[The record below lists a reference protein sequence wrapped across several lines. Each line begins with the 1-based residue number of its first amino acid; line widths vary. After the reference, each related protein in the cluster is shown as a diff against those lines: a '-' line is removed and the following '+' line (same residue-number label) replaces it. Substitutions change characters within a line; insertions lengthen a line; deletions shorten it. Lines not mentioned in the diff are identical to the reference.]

1 MKKFNFHLTWKDN
14 CNIIYNEKI
23 NSVWYK
29 GEIVM
34 EFKEMT
40 VKEKV
45 RRIIFICILG
55 AVVIFILLN
64 IVWLIFLQFVCAKK
78 AEALGLDG
86 FNAFSYLMNKDD
98 DVYDMSS
105 KDEETGMYCY
115 IAFPVNY
122 LDFEY
127 KIYCSVAKSDDN
139 SGEGLEI
146 DISLLGNKEI
156 IAFCDEITF
165 EGMTDRGYETEYD
178 THEFKVDSNLELSDD
193 YSSEEIELFNAS
205 LDKFKEQKQL
215 MIEVWG
221 EDIF

>member
-1 MKKFNFHLTWKDN
+1 
-14 CNIIYNEKI
+14 
-23 NSVWYK
+23 
-29 GEIVM
+29 M

-40 VKEKV
+40 VKEKI

-78 AEALGLDG
+78 AEALGLDD
-86 FNAFSYLMNKDD
+86 FNVFSYLMNRDD
-98 DVYDMSS
+98 DIYDMSL

-115 IAFPVNY
+115 MAFPINY

-127 KIYCSVAKSDDN
+127 KISCSVVENDDN

-146 DISLLGNKEI
+146 YISLLGNKEI
-156 IAFCDEITF
+156 IASCDEIIF
-165 EGMTDRGYETEYD
+165 EGMTDRGYEID
-178 THEFKVDSNLELSDD
+178 SQAHEFKVNSNLELSDD
-193 YSSEEIELFNAS
+193 YSDEETELFNAS

-215 MIEVWG
+215 MIEMWG